1 MKRGWQVLLA
11 LALVWAAALLHRGQP
26 LGWDEIEFF
35 RATKWMG
42 EGRVP
47 FRDFWE
53 HHTPLQWM
61 LFAPVAKLFASGPGA
76 EAIVTMRWAQVAI
89 WIATVAL
96 LLQLTEKKEERLW
109 ALVLLLS
116 SPIFVRFAVEYR
128 VDVLGNLGFVAAMV
142 AAMRARW
149 IAFGALM
156 AMAVLANMRLA
167 PLVIVTA
174 LVMLAWRSDVARWGF
189 NARAL
194 RMVAG
199 VAMVA
204 VPFVGWL
211 FATGTW
217 RPFVDA
223 IFTYNIESGQIMD
236 TRGSTLFH
244 QLFAPILLLD
254 PAAIVL
260 WVAAIAT
267 CVLAWKGLPRP
278 APVHI
283 LGIVFVA
290 SVVNVAL
297 MEVQY
302 EYHFQGTYLLM
313 VPLAA
318 FSFQR
323 MAKWQFAAMAVA
335 VVALVVNLIPLL
347 SPAFGNAMRYQDFVM
362 EEVDRRTAPS
372 DRVFDGVGYA
382 LRREPAHRYW
392 FLPVGVR
399 FMSAAG
405 KLPPFPMETNPP
417 AAIIFNLRMKLW
429 FDIFPESG
437 RYAVRHYVPLTR
449 DLWVPGM
456 STILAPGQRYE
467 WVAPEGGRFTL
478 WPGEPLVR
486 HPWLIRPA
494 EFASL
499 RGPQAARF
507 AIPLQR
513 LPRATRVTLAVDG
526 IPMTGRTVDLKKGSR
541 VVIVSGEAQPIGAL
555 LVPADLATICLA
567 PEEEFSF

>member
-11 LALVWAAALLHRGQP
+11 LALVWVAALLHRGQP

-61 LFAPVAKLFASGPGA
+61 LFAPVAKFLASGPGA
-76 EAIVTMRWAQVAI
+76 EAIVTMRWAQVAV
-89 WIATVAL
+89 WIAIVAL
-96 LLQLTEKKEERLW
+96 LLRLTEKREERLW
-109 ALVLLLS
+109 ALVLLLC

-128 VDVLGNLGFVAAMV
+128 VDVLGNLGFIAALV
-142 AAMRARW
+142 AAMRTRW
-149 IAFGALM
+149 IWFGALM
-156 AMAVLANMRLA
+156 SIAVLANMRLA

-174 LVMLAWRSDVARWGF
+174 LVMLAWRGDEARWGF

-194 RMVAG
+194 RMLAG

-217 RPFVDA
+217 QPFVDA

-260 WVAAIAT
+260 WAAAIAT
-267 CVLAWKGLPRP
+267 CALAWKGLPRP
-278 APVHI
+278 SPLHI

-318 FSFQR
+318 FALQR

-382 LRREPAHRYW
+382 LRREPAHKYW

-405 KLPPFPMETNPP
+405 KLPPFPIESNPP

-456 STILAPGQRYE
+456 STILAPGQPYQ
-467 WVAPEGGRFTL
+467 WVAPAGGRFTL
-478 WPGEPLVR
+478 WSGEPLVR
-486 HPWLIRPA
+486 HPWLVRPA

-499 RGPQAARF
+499 QGPQAARF

-513 LPRATRVTLAVDG
+513 LPAAPRVTWAVDG
-526 IPMTGRTVDLKKGSR
+526 VPMTGRTVDLKKGSR
-541 VVIVSGEAQPIGAL
+541 VIIVSGETQPVGAL